1 MKRMTMKNK
10 RAVVGLLFIAPFII
24 GLLIIFIPS
33 LVKAILFSFS
43 DIIIRG
49 NGYVLEDVGLKYY
62 KDAFIDNAWF
72 VQELVA
78 TIWQMIINVPLI
90 IAFSCLMAGMIN
102 QNFKGRTFVR
112 AVLFLPVIISAGVVL
127 KVDTSGSVMGI
138 SQSGEIADAVA
149 SMDIANLFLKI
160 GFPEQFVTE
169 ISEIIDRIYEV
180 ITQSGVQILVLLAAL
195 QTMSPSLYEA
205 SSMEGATPW
214 ENFWKITFPMLSPY
228 MLTCAVYTII
238 DSLASYNSPIMRVI
252 TETAQGSNAN
262 MSYSIAMAFIFFG
275 VSSAILAAFVVLISR
290 VVFYYD

>member
-49 NGYVLEDVGLKYY
+49 NGYVLENVGLKYY
-62 KDAFIDNAWF
+62 KDAFVDNAWF

-195 QTMSPSLYEA
+195 QTMSSSLYEA

-275 VSSAILAAFVVLISR
+275 VSSAILAAFVVMISR

>member
-1 MKRMTMKNK
+1 LQVILHLIVDR
-10 RAVVGLLFIAPFII
+10 VLFLL
-24 GLLIIFIPS
+24 
-33 LVKAILFSFS
+33 
-43 DIIIRG
+43 
-49 NGYVLEDVGLKYY
+49 LK
-62 KDAFIDNAWF
+62 FPQWF